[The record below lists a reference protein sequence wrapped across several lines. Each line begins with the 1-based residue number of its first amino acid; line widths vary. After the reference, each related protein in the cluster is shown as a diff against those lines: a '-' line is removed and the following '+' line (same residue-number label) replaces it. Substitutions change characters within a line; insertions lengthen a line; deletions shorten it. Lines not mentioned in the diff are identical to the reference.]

1 MSVLFGI
8 LFFMVFGKMIGLA
21 FRATWGIFKI
31 MLYIVFLPL
40 FLLALVFGGLMY
52 LALPILIAVGVISLI
67 AGAVD

>member
-1 MSVLFGI
+1 
-8 LFFMVFGKMIGLA
+8 
-21 FRATWGIFKI
+21 
-31 MLYIVFLPL
+31 L